1 MKNIGLL
8 WIAALLLAACTGNKK
23 MSVRVT
29 NDSSSDRSGELVEV
43 AWADIAGRIS
53 PLDTGRLV
61 VIDESGRQLP
71 RQWVY
76 EGKPD
81 VQKLVFPATVRA
93 GASSVY
99 ILTTGTPETFVP
111 AVYGRLVPE
120 RKDDFAWE
128 NDKVAFRMYGPALQ
142 ATGEIS
148 NGIDLWVK
156 CTDSLVIDR
165 WYENDLSGKA
175 SYHKNHGEGLDFYK
189 VGRTLGLGAA
199 APFVNDTIWL
209 GNNFV
214 KSEVLDNGPLRVTFR
229 LTYAPFEVDGQKV
242 SETRTLS
249 LDAGSHMNRVTEH
262 FDMQADA
269 MPLAS
274 GIVLR
279 PEGGETKY
287 SSAAGY
293 AAYAE
298 PETADGVIYAAVV
311 SASPFDEVK
320 EGCGH
325 LLSISEYG
333 KGSDYVYYTGGGWSK
348 GGFAAVADWF
358 GYVSAFAS
366 ALRQPLTVTIV
377 EY

>member
-8 WIAALLLAACTGNKK
+8 WIAVLLLAACAGNQK

-29 NDSSSDRSGELVEV
+29 NNSSSDRSDELVEV
-43 AWADIAGRIS
+43 AWKDIAERIL
-53 PLDTGRLV
+53 PLDTARLV
-61 VIDESGRQLP
+61 VIGENGRQIP

-81 VQKLVFPATVRA
+81 VQKLIFPATVKA
-93 GASSVY
+93 ATSSVY
-99 ILTTGTPETFVP
+99 ILTTGTPETFSG
-111 AVYGRLVPE
+111 AAYGRLVPE

-128 NDKVAFRMYGPALQ
+128 NDRVAFRMYGPALQ

-165 WYENDLSGKA
+165 WYKNDLSGKA

-189 VGRTLGLGAA
+189 VGRTLGLGAS

-214 KSEVLDNGPLRVTFR
+214 GAEVLDNGPLRVTFR
-229 LTYAPFEVDGQKV
+229 LTYAPFYVDGQEV
-242 SETRTLS
+242 TETRTLS
-249 LDAGSHMNRVTEH
+249 LDAGSQLNRVTEH
-262 FDMQADA
+262 FRMQAGA

-279 PEGGETKY
+279 PEGGETKF
-287 SSAAGY
+287 SEVDGY

-298 PETADGVIYAAVV
+298 PETADGIIYAAVV
-311 SASPFDEVK
+311 SASPFTQVK
-320 EGCGH
+320 ESCGH
-325 LLSISEYG
+325 LLSLSEYR

-348 GGFAAVADWF
+348 GGFFTATDWF
-358 GYVSAFAS
+358 AYVSAFAS
-366 ALRQPLTVTIV
+366 ALRQPLTVTID